1 MAHHFAY
8 VAARRAAQLLTTCA
22 AVVALS
28 ATAHAQNT
36 FELIS
41 GGAVSNLPGL
51 RAMTIRDSSLSIC
64 YTVFIVESPTRLLS
78 LAPTLRG
85 NATARSI
92 ERARALAEERDRR
105 LATLEAQL
113 ENDLG
118 NQVLPEQEYEQARL
132 RLDLEY
138 QRALRHEI
146 PESYPWASVLPGVR
160 SGGWKMRPT
169 LTGGPHWMRIPP
181 P

>member
-1 MAHHFAY
+1 
-8 VAARRAAQLLTTCA
+8 
-22 AVVALS
+22 
-28 ATAHAQNT
+28 
-36 FELIS
+36 
-41 GGAVSNLPGL
+41 
-51 RAMTIRDSSLSIC
+51 MTIRDTSLSIC

-78 LAPTLRG
+78 LAPTLPG
-85 NATARSI
+85 DATARSI

-138 QRALRHEI
+138 QRALRREI

-160 SGGWKMRPT
+160 SGGLEDAANANRRASLDADPTSVMKTLSNQLTLQTELLRLFVDAPRLTSSGPFTCPTSRP
-169 LTGGPHWMRIPP
+169 
-181 P
+181 